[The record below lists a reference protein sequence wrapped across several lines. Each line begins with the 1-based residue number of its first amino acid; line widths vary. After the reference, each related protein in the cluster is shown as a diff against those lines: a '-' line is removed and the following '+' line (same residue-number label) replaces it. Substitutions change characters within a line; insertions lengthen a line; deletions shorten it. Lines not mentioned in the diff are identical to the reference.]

1 MYRKDECEIDW
12 HVPSEPEVV
21 FVQRLIDEILT
32 PTLAALETGIPAG
45 PPTKEWT
52 HTFCRDLS
60 LLRYGVEG
68 ASADSAPA
76 SRPASTS

>member
-1 MYRKDECEIDW
+1 MYRRSECKLDW
-12 HVPSEPEVV
+12 HMPTDAEVA

-32 PTLAALETGIPAG
+32 PTLAALESNLPDGA
-45 PPTKEWT
+45 PTKEWT

-68 ASADSAPA
+68 EHRRFLLLAS
-76 SRPASTS
+76 